1 MLANLVSTGKNQL
14 SDRSTQLLISKAIG
28 ILSLCE
34 LNRKEGSPLGF
45 VHYLI
50 TIISKHKNDDQ
61 VVGNALW
68 ALVIVLRPAGGVEG
82 EQYSSTDE
90 RNFCKIIQ
98 FSSMQG
104 IELLLSVIDK
114 HGNEP
119 CLLSKAFW
127 LIVNLS
133 LMDNIKMILIWE
145 MSIIP
150 GIEAAMRRFPN
161 HEELQYRACFALIN
175 LASCPEAKRQI
186 RDLGIISL
194 VVRAAQKF
202 PDSHLMQRT
211 FCHVVR
217 SLIAKEITSSMII
230 DMRAACVVEVLQVIE
245 EKFSGYD
252 ELVTLAE
259 TARIYI
265 SQL

>member
-1 MLANLVSTGKNQL
+1 
-14 SDRSTQLLISKAIG
+14 
-28 ILSLCE
+28 
-34 LNRKEGSPLGF
+34 
-45 VHYLI
+45 VHYLV
-50 TIISKHKNDDQ
+50 TIISKHKNDGQ

-68 ALVIVLRPAGGVEG
+68 ALVIVLRPEGGVEG

-90 RNFCKIIQ
+90 KNFAKIIQ

-104 IELLLSVIDK
+104 IELLSSVIDK
-114 HGNEP
+114 YYNEP

-127 LIVNLS
+127 LTVNLS
-133 LMDNIKMILIWE
+133 LMDNVKIMLIRE
-145 MSIIP
+145 SPIIS
-150 GIEAAMRRFPN
+150 GIECAMRRFPD

-175 LASCPEAKRQI
+175 LASWPEAKRQI

-202 PDSHLMQRT
+202 PDSQLMQRT

-217 SLIAKEITSSMII
+217 SLISKEITSSMII
-230 DMRAACVVEVLQVIE
+230 DMRAACVAEVLQVIE
-245 EKFSGYD
+245 EKFAGYE
-252 ELVTLAE
+252 ELVTLAG

-265 SQL
+265 NQL